1 MLNNFTNK
9 TKAMPAGIRA
19 QLLNVKTREL
29 IMDFV
34 VERQP
39 GVTHVLNAISPA
51 WTCAFPF
58 AEHVV
63 SMDDN

>member
-1 MLNNFTNK
+1 
-9 TKAMPAGIRA
+9 MPAGIRA

-34 VERQP
+34 VERQS

-63 SMDDN
+63 SMDNN